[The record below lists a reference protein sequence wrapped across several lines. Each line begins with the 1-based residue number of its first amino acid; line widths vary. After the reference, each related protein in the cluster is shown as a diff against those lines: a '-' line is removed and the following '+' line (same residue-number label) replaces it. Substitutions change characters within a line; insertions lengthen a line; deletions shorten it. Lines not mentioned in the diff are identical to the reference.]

1 MSTDRGKDKED
12 VVHVDNGLLLS
23 HEKNKIMPCAATWMD
38 IEIIILSELSGRE
51 RQVLYNSIYM

>member
-23 HEKNKIMPCAATWMD
+23 HEKNKMMPSTATWMD